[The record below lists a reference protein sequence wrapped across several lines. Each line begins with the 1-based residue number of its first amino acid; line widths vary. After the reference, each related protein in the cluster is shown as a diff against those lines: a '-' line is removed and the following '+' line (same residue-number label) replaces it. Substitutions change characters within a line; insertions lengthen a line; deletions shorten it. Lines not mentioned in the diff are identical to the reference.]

1 MHGIGDKMKGFFVSL
16 VTITMILII
25 FFLWSSTTRASIDFD
40 LNVYESYSSATP
52 GFLAD
57 DIWFDV
63 NKIVG
68 PSMNLTKGVEDNF
81 TRIYIGDF
89 LPKSNFTSRLQ
100 SYKDF
105 VEERMLNQTNA
116 NISLDFSSL
125 TDGNL
130 EVTLMDNYTYLNDY
144 LSSEENTVLFYKNDE
159 DTDVYEYYINITTPQ
174 SRESVD
180 DFNWNPSGSINV
192 TLVYSDNNGTTTT
205 SGRLRPNIA
214 NEFEIEYENGG
225 EIEITIGRNFND
237 GEFVMRT
244 QNVSTTFNLV
254 AVLDPQSSLGMEY
267 NATLNYSSQNVRKD
281 SLIGRES

>member
-16 VTITMILII
+16 VTITMILIL

-40 LNVYESYSSATP
+40 LNIYESYSSATP
-52 GFLAD
+52 GFLVD

-68 PSMNLTKGVEDNF
+68 PSMNITEGVEDDF
-81 TRIYIGDF
+81 TRIYIGDS
-89 LPKSNFTSRLQ
+89 LPKSNFTARLQ

-125 TDGNL
+125 TDGEL
-130 EVTLMDNYTYLNDY
+130 EVATMDSYAYINNYS
-144 LSSEENTVLFYKNDE
+144 SSEENTVFFYKNE
-159 DTDVYEYYINITTPQ
+159 NDTGVYEYYINITT
-174 SRESVD
+174 SEFRESVNN
-180 DFNWNPSGSINV
+180 FNWNPSGSINV
-192 TLVYSDNNGTTTT
+192 TLVYTDNNGTTTT

-254 AVLDPQSSLGMEY
+254 AVLDPQSDLVIGY
-267 NATLNYSSQNVRKD
+267 YATLNYTSQNVRRD
-281 SLIGRES
+281 SFIARES